1 MSSSGLIYAIIVGAW
16 AAYLV
21 PMWLRREDELNR
33 ARQTQ
38 RYSTA
43 IKVLA
48 NKESFERRLPIAV
61 GQNTYTQAAF
71 ASTGHS
77 GPGRGAAVKP
87 VSRTRPKAAPG
98 AVGKGAVRQAPAG
111 SKAVAAKKTVAAGP
125 AGRKVVTARLAQ
137 GAAGQKAVVQKTGA
151 KKTGAKKTVVQNT
164 GAQSAST
171 RRRRVNVINR
181 RRRVVTALFMLTT
194 LGTLVTADLGAA
206 YLWAMAA
213 PAATLSAYIAWLR
226 RDERTRATVR
236 VGRRAAAA
244 TQAKLAATTARNAE
258 KLRLER
264 LRAERHRTDRLTA
277 AQAATEEQRRAQSA
291 RRRNA
296 AARARADRYAAG
308 SADPELRRAA
318 NS

>member
-61 GQNTYTQAAF
+61 GQNTYTRTAF
-71 ASTGHS
+71 ASNGLSGS
-77 GPGRGAAVKP
+77 GPGRAETAKAAD
-87 VSRTRPKAAPG
+87 RTRPKTAPATGRKVG
-98 AVGKGAVRQAPAG
+98 ARPIPAG
-111 SKAVAAKKTVAAGP
+111 SPAPAVKKAAAAKKTVAAAP
-125 AGRKVVTARLAQ
+125 ATRRVVTARIPQGAPAQ
-137 GAAGQKAVVQKTGA
+137 GGSAKNGA
-151 KKTGAKKTVVQNT
+151 PKPS
-164 GAQSAST
+164 AQEAST

-181 RRRVVTALFMLTT
+181 RRRVVSALFMLTT
-194 LGTLVTADLGAA
+194 LGTLVTADLGPAF
-206 YLWAMAA
+206 LWTMAA
-213 PAATLSAYIAWLR
+213 PAVTLSAYIVWLR
-226 RDERTRATVR
+226 RDERTRAAAR

-244 TQAKLAATTARNAE
+244 TQAKLAATAARNAE
-258 KLRLER
+258 KVRLER
-264 LRAERHRTDRLTA
+264 QRLEKHRADRLGA

-308 SADPELRRAA
+308 AADPELPKAA

>member
-61 GQNTYTQAAF
+61 GQNTYTKTAF
-71 ASTGHS
+71 ASNGLNTN
-77 GPGRGAAVKP
+77 GPGRAEAVK
-87 VSRTRPKAAPG
+87 SANRTRPKT
-98 AVGKGAVRQAPAG
+98 APATARKVGARPTSAG
-111 SKAVAAKKTVAAGP
+111 SPVPAVKKATAAKKTAASTTGAAKKTVAAAP
-125 AGRKVVTARLAQ
+125 VTRRVVTARIPQ
-137 GAAGQKAVVQKTGA
+137 GAPKSS
-151 KKTGAKKTVVQNT
+151 
-164 GAQSAST
+164 AQEAST

-181 RRRVVTALFMLTT
+181 RRRVVSALFMLTT
-194 LGTLVTADLGAA
+194 LGTLVTADLGPTF
-206 YLWAMAA
+206 LWAMAA
-213 PAATLSAYIAWLR
+213 PAVTLSAYIVWLR
-226 RDERTRATVR
+226 RDERTRATAR
-236 VGRRAAAA
+236 VGHRAAAA
-244 TQAKLAATTARNAE
+244 TQAKLAATAARNAE
-258 KLRLER
+258 KLRLEK
-264 LRAERHRTDRLTA
+264 LRAEKHRADRLRA
-277 AQAATEEQRRAQSA
+277 AQAATEEQRMAQSA

-296 AARARADRYAAG
+296 AARARADRYTAG